1 MPIITL
7 DDVSYDLDKLSPD
20 ARAQLEMFLATEQRI
35 KELQRDLA
43 IIQTARNA
51 YLSAAKALL
60 QNEKGFSAG

>member
-1 MPIITL
+1 MPIITI

-20 ARAQLEMFLATEQRI
+20 ARAQVEMLLATDARI

-43 IIQTARNA
+43 ITQTARNA
-51 YLSAAKALL
+51 YVQAAKALL

>member
-1 MPIITL
+1 MSIITI

-20 ARAQLEMFLATEQRI
+20 ARAQVEMLLATDARI

-43 IIQTARNA
+43 ITQTARNA
-51 YLSAAKALL
+51 YVQAAKALL

>member
-1 MPIITL
+1 MPIFTL

>member
-20 ARAQLEMFLATEQRI
+20 SRAQVEMLLATDARI
-35 KELQRDLA
+35 LELQRDLA